1 MLTSQHDMHV
11 RIPEEFGTTQDED
24 NHAAIETTAATIY
37 FLLPAIKWQWY
48 LPYLCGAFVW

>member
-37 FLLPAIKWQWY
+37 FLLPAIK
-48 LPYLCGAFVW
+48 